1 MEINLIQIGVAVLY
15 IISCI
20 FIYKFWKMALFG
32 KVPQG
37 PASMGTGIAA
47 ISVLPGAT
55 LFVVWCI
62 DEFLFSLLG
71 VKLDL
76 YLYLAI
82 PIVLTSQFL
91 GGYLATKTTED
102 TATMNLKLVLVLGA
116 IPHFLVSVLAFFKLP
131 SWIIQM
137 DLIAY
142 IPALILGRLVYLRRS
157 KVSESGS

>member
-1 MEINLIQIGVAVLY
+1 MEINPIQIGVAISY

-20 FIYKFWKMALFG
+20 FIYKFWKLALFG
-32 KVPQG
+32 KTPQG
-37 PASMGTGIAA
+37 PASMGAGIAA

-71 VKLDL
+71 VKLDF
-76 YLYLAI
+76 YLYSAI
-82 PIVLTSQFL
+82 PIVLACQFL

-102 TATMNLKLVLVLGA
+102 SATMNLKLVLALGA
-116 IPHFLVSVLAFFKLP
+116 IPHFLVTMLAFFKLP
-131 SWIIQM
+131 SWTTQI

-142 IPALILGRLVYLRRS
+142 IPALIVGRLIYLRTS
-157 KVSESGS
+157 NASEPTS